1 MVDTTSRDLA
11 RTIWRQLAARH
22 QWQLFP
28 EEDVLL
34 ERVQSVFVDDA
45 TPEPSAEALRAV
57 LFRVY
62 SERLYRG
69 LRDREER
76 AAYELWRML
85 LRLAMRNG
93 VTAHEADD
101 LAQESM
107 ARMLAKLNQV
117 QSPERFLAWAMMVFR
132 TVQRDL
138 RAKHPEQSL
147 TLQDAQPV
155 AEPVDPSDLV
165 AEVEDRLVAQELR
178 DLLRVALPNDL
189 ERLTL
194 LRCIVGGDDPRDV
207 ARDLGLPLHRTR
219 VAKSR
224 ALQRIRSNDRVMAFI
239 HALTGGHADE

>member
-1 MVDTTSRDLA
+1 VDTTSRDLA
-11 RTIWRQLAARH
+11 RAIWRQIAARH
-22 QWQLFP
+22 QWQLFA
-28 EEDVLL
+28 EEEVLL
-34 ERVQSVFVDDA
+34 DLVQAVFVGDA
-45 TPEPSAEALRAV
+45 TPGPSAESLRAA

-76 AAYELWRML
+76 AAYELWLML
-85 LRLAMRNG
+85 LRLAMRDG
-93 VTAHEADD
+93 VTSHEADD
-101 LAQESM
+101 LAQEAM
-107 ARMLAKLNQV
+107 ARVLAKLNQV
-117 QSPERFLAWAMMVFR
+117 QSPERLLAWAMMVFR

-147 TLQDAQPV
+147 TVQDEQPT

-165 AEVEDRLVAQELR
+165 AEVEDRLVAQEFR
-178 DLLRVALPNDL
+178 DLLRAALPNDL

-194 LRCIVGGDDPRDV
+194 LRCIVFGDDPRDV

-224 ALQRIRSNDRVMAFI
+224 ALQRLRSNDRVMAFI